1 MRRLGILMVALS
13 TAAMMTVAACGTEQ
27 GAETGET
34 TEEVE
39 ATDVDAD
46 VTLEED
52 ESDLEEAAEET
63 GEAIEEGADEV
74 GEAAEETGE
83 EIEEAVTDEDDEH
96 QM

>member
-13 TAAMMTVAACGTEQ
+13 TAALMTVAACGPEE

-39 ATDVDAD
+39 TTDVDAD
-46 VTLEED
+46 ITLEE
-52 ESDLEEAAEET
+52 EEGDLEEAAEET
-63 GEAIEEGADEV
+63 GEAIEEGAEEV
-74 GEAAEETGE
+74 GEAAEETGD
-83 EIEEAVTDEDDEH
+83 EIEEAVTDEDEEP

>member
-13 TAAMMTVAACGTEQ
+13 TAALMTVAGCGTE
-27 GAETGET
+27 GDETGET

-39 ATDVDAD
+39 TTDVDAD
-46 VTLEED
+46 VTLEEE

-63 GEAIEEGADEV
+63 GEAIEEGAEEV
-74 GEAAEETGE
+74 GEAAEETGD
-83 EIEEAVTDEDDEH
+83 EIEEAVTDEDDEQ